1 MDPRDA
7 AESTGH
13 YSRGRSA
20 SARYRDARSAGKHA
34 LLVRARYAH
43 SALASCATRD
53 LWL

>member
-20 SARYRDARSAGKHA
+20 SARYRDARSAGKQRTSCSCKVCA
-34 LLVRARYAH
+34 L
-43 SALASCATRD
+43 CT
-53 LWL
+53 